1 MYFDWSKAPSS
12 GDQFENLHKSSSLV
26 SSKAASPVQ
35 SDIDEGLDR
44 GSARSIDE
52 PPVLQVV
59 KAPDDIVDDIK
70 EDLPDLESEEPIK
83 SPKDDSSPK
92 IQSPVS
98 SKPDK
103 SLSIGGDSEAEG
115 LKSPKLETISKSS
128 SKASSKHSP
137 LLEDKISVAPEEEIK
152 SEKSESVLS
161 DDVGTG

>member
-1 MYFDWSKAPSS
+1 MILQLMPYSLHH
-12 GDQFENLHKSSSLV
+12 FENLSKSSSLV

-44 GSARSIDE
+44 GSARSIDD

-59 KAPDDIVDDIK
+59 KAPDDITEDIK
-70 EDLPDLESEEPIK
+70 EDLPDLESEEPVK

-115 LKSPKLETISKSS
+115 LKSPKLETISWKTW
-128 SKASSKHSP
+128 
-137 LLEDKISVAPEEEIK
+137 DY
-152 SEKSESVLS
+152 
-161 DDVGTG
+161 